1 MSAASLFKSRGKK
14 ALCKDCM
21 KIFLNENIF
30 ESLRKHVMKI
40 VNCEKN
46 KNEFINKTAAGII

>member
-14 ALCKDCM
+14 ALRILSKDCM

-30 ESLRKHVMKI
+30 ESLR
-40 VNCEKN
+40 
-46 KNEFINKTAAGII
+46 